1 MSGLVSTQ
9 SLLIILTTVIPSALF
24 IALTTILCCRARRRR
39 ARLFERS
46 ITPIDDEEI
55 LSWKM
60 DRKGSE
66 KFSGNDALQDQES
79 QIGCHHDHR
88 ASASLGSIQKPAS
101 VIIYQ
106 DLSHHYY
113 NSPSSDDRPPMLPFP
128 VLRKDSMSMDLT
140 SVPVLARAPNS
151 RPGLTDE
158 AVQGED
164 AFVSQPKRHTVRLSK
179 SLTSPRHCRSM
190 STRAA
195 MSSRDPWYGQSVN
208 HQLLP
213 RRSADTFFTA
223 TRAFSQGMDSSFSTP
238 RRGSLD
244 EEISLGGLSPRPIVH
259 KSEIGR
265 AIG

>member
-1 MSGLVSTQ
+1 MSGLGSTQ
-9 SLLIILTTVIPSALF
+9 NLVVVLTTVIPSALF
-24 IALTTILCCRARRRR
+24 MVITTVFCWRARRRR
-39 ARLFERS
+39 AMLFERS

-66 KFSGNDALQDQES
+66 KSSENNSMQDQQS
-79 QIGCHHDHR
+79 QTGRHRDHR

-106 DLSHHYY
+106 DLSHY
-113 NSPSSDDRPPMLPFP
+113 NWSSPEDGPMMPLPM
-128 VLRKDSMSMDLT
+128 LRKDSVDLT

-164 AFVSQPKRHTVRLSK
+164 AFVSQPKRQTARLVKAPSCSRPGRSRSRRATV
-179 SLTSPRHCRSM
+179 SLRNPCH
-190 STRAA
+190 
-195 MSSRDPWYGQSVN
+195 GQTLG

-213 RRSADTFFTA
+213 RRSADTFFSA
-223 TRAFSQGMDSSFSTP
+223 TLGAGEGMDSSSSTP
-238 RRGSLD
+238 RRGSLN
-244 EEISLGGLSPRPIVH
+244 EEISFGGLSPRPSIRE
-259 KSEIGR
+259 SAIGR